1 MKYCCIR
8 QRLNIHSINY
18 RLKLHLHKIHKR
30 SHKKRTGSKKNKKHK
45 LTLRNEAEPQC
56 FMTSDISAKFIPLW
70 NRFGIFVF
78 RDSLR
83 FVGCRSPPFFGFD

>member
-30 SHKKRTGSKKNKKHK
+30 SHKKRTGSKRNKKYK
-45 LTLRNEAEPQC
+45 LTLRNEAKSQC
-56 FMTSDISAKFIPLW
+56 FMTSGISAKFIPIR
-70 NRFGIFVF
+70 NKFGFFIFI
-78 RDSLR
+78 DSLR
-83 FVGCRSPPFFGFD
+83 FVGCRSPPFLDFD